1 MNDKK
6 IVVSG
11 SSGTIGTRLCERL
24 IGEGYEVVGLDLKPN
39 EWSDLVNSKTVVSD
53 MREKKFFDKL
63 PKDVWLFIHLA
74 ANARVYNLV
83 LEPELALDNV
93 KTTFNALEFC
103 RQRKVQRFIFASSR
117 EIYGNSKKGKRS
129 ENQVSIDD
137 CESPYSASK
146 IAGEALVRS
155 YKKCYEVDFIITRF
169 SNVYGMYDK
178 SDRLVPTFIRN
189 CNSGKNLVIYG
200 KDKALDF
207 TYIDDAVD
215 GVLKCVENF
224 ERAKN
229 SVYNISSGREVKL
242 SKVADLVQREFGFK
256 VPIIFKDNRKGEVV
270 KFSADVSKANKVL
283 GFKPKVMIEE
293 GIKRA
298 VQWYL
303 DYVAE
308 KQ

>member
-1 MNDKK
+1 MKTKK

-11 SSGTIGTRLCERL
+11 SSGTIGTRLCESL
-24 IGEGYEVVGLDLKPN
+24 ISEGYEVIGLDLKPN
-39 EWSDLVNSKTVVSD
+39 EWSAQVNSKTMISD
-53 MREKKFFDKL
+53 MREKKFFEKL
-63 PKDVWLFIHLA
+63 PGDVDFFIHLA

-83 LEPELALDNV
+83 VEPELALDNM
-93 KTTFNALEFC
+93 KTVFNALEFC
-103 RQRKVQRFIFASSR
+103 RQRKVPGFIFASSR
-117 EIYGNSKKGKRS
+117 EIYGNVKNGKLG
-129 ENQVSIDD
+129 ENQVSIDY

-146 IAGEALVRS
+146 IAGEALVQS
-155 YKKCYEVDFIITRF
+155 YKRCYGIDFIITRF

-189 CNSGKNLVIYG
+189 CKSDKSLVIYG
-200 KDKALDF
+200 KDKELDF

-229 SVYNISSGREVKL
+229 SVYNISSGRSVKL

-256 VPIIFKDNRKGEVV
+256 VPIIFRDNRKGEVV
-270 KFSADVSKANKVL
+270 KFSANISKANKVL
-283 GFKPKVMIEE
+283 GFKPKVMIGE
-293 GIKRA
+293 GIKRT

-303 DYVAE
+303 NYVGE
-308 KQ
+308 K